1 MEFFYKWLVKGW
13 GSHTVNDEFIN
24 ALRFIMFVE
33 NYFAHI
39 SEVYF
44 G

>member
-1 MEFFYKWLVKGW
+1 MEIFYKWLVKGW
-13 GSHTVNDEFIN
+13 GIHTVNDEFIN
-24 ALRFIMFVE
+24 SLRIIMLVI
-33 NYFAHI
+33 NYFEHI